1 MKDIRSLVFTIGLLS
16 VLGAIVTR
24 FFLRDLPGVPK
35 PGAFLG
41 FADTCFL
48 LVIAVALMEIL
59 NAIRGRAEDTG
70 EAKEAQTKESEGEE
84 AETDET
90 PEES

>member
-59 NAIRGRAEDTG
+59 NAICGRAEQAGETA
-70 EAKEAQTKESEGEE
+70 EAKEEQKSEEPESDEAQSEN
-84 AETDET
+84 
-90 PEES
+90 

>member
-16 VLGAIVTR
+16 VLGGIVTR

-35 PGAFLG
+35 PGAFLS

-48 LVIAVALMEIL
+48 LVIAVALMDIL
-59 NAIRGRAEDTG
+59 NAIRGRAEEAG
-70 EAKEAQTKESEGEE
+70 EAAEPKAEEQESKEPEADEAQ
-84 AETDET
+84 
-90 PEES
+90 